1 MQTSKKE
8 CSLPAG
14 PLFLAMR
21 HLTECTF
28 NLEIRL
34 NLALRTDTHEIC
46 VRSLYVRKYV
56 I

>member
-1 MQTSKKE
+1 MS
-8 CSLPAG
+8 PAG
-14 PLFLAMR
+14 PLFLAKLHR
-21 HLTECTF
+21 TECIF

-34 NLALRTDTHEIC
+34 NLALKTDTHEIC